1 MKKLFLI
8 PAILLGFTL
17 TANAQTDAAAK
28 TAPATEQAAT
38 PQQKEYAKIEPSEVD
53 NTTLMSVMKKYKGF
67 SIAEANKA
75 ADGEYKLVLANKEGK
90 SITAIFA
97 KNGAFVKEA

>member
-17 TANAQTDAAAK
+17 TANAQTDAAK
-28 TAPATEQAAT
+28 TAPQTEQTA
-38 PQQKEYAKIEPSEVD
+38 QKEYAKIEPSEVD
-53 NTTLMSVMKKYKGF
+53 NTTLMNVMKKYKGF

-90 SITAIFA
+90 SVTAIFA
-97 KNGAFVKEA
+97 KNGAFIKEA

>member
-8 PAILLGFTL
+8 PAILLGLTL
-17 TANAQTDAAAK
+17 TANAQTDAAK
-28 TAPATEQAAT
+28 TATATEQTAT
-38 PQQKEYAKIEPSEVD
+38 QQKEYAKIEPSEVD

-75 ADGEYKLVLANKEGK
+75 ADGEYKLILANKEGK

-97 KNGAFVKEA
+97 KNGAFIKEA